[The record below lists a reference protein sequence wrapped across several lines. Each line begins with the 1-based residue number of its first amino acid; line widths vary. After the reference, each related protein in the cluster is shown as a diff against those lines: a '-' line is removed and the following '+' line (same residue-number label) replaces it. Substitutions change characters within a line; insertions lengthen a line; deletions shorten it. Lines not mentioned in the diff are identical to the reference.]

1 LLNYIIRRFLI
12 LPFIL
17 FGVTVLVF
25 SMIMMLGP
33 YQRLSTY
40 INDPAQ
46 LKGQDMDELV
56 AKYGLDDP
64 WYEQYGRWIGG
75 VVQGDFGWSESAG
88 QPVTEAIFSR
98 FPATLELALFAVIP
112 VVMGGIWLGVLS
124 AVHHNQKFDHIIRI
138 VSTIGWSF
146 PTFVFGLMV
155 LMVFYG
161 ILGWFPPGRL
171 GADAAAIVRSVEFVR
186 YTGLNILDG
195 ILNLEFSVVID
206 AFRHLIG
213 PIVTLSIVWWSYI
226 LRITRSSML
235 ETLRKDYIRTARA
248 KGVAEK
254 LVINKHARRNAL
266 IPVVTVAG
274 PMVLGLL
281 GGVVIVESV
290 FGYRGIGQYAA
301 QAAQQLDYSGILGVA
316 MYFSFLLIL
325 INLIVDVSYAV
336 IDPRIR
342 LE

>member
-1 LLNYIIRRFLI
+1 LINYILRRLLI

-17 FGVTVLVF
+17 FGVTILIF

-40 INDPAQ
+40 IEDPSQ
-46 LKGQDMDELV
+46 LKGGDVDQLIT
-56 AKYGLDDP
+56 KYGLDDP
-64 WYEQYGRWIGG
+64 WYEQYGRWVSG
-75 VVQGDFGWSESAG
+75 VLQGDLGWSESAG
-88 QPVTEAIFSR
+88 QPVTEAIASR
-98 FPATLELALFAVIP
+98 FPATFELAIFAVIP

-124 AVHHNQKFDHIIRI
+124 AVHHNDKLDHTIRI
-138 VSTIGWSF
+138 FSTIGWSF
-146 PTFVFGLMV
+146 PTFVFGLLV

-171 GADAAAIVRSVEFVR
+171 DNWALTVVMSDGFTE
-186 YTGLNILDG
+186 YTGMHVLDG
-195 ILNLEFSVVID
+195 ILSGNFDIVVNS
-206 AFRHLIG
+206 FRHLIG
-213 PIVTLSIVWWSYI
+213 PIFTLAIVWWSFI

-235 ETLRKDYIRTARA
+235 ETLSKDYIRTARA
-248 KGVAEK
+248 KGVSENV
-254 LVINKHARRNAL
+254 VINKHARRNAL

-281 GGVVIVESV
+281 GGVVITETV
-290 FGYRGIGQYAA
+290 FGYRGLGQYAA
-301 QAAQQLDYSGILGVA
+301 QAAAQLDYSGILGVA

-325 INLIVDVSYAV
+325 INLLVDVSYAV

>member
-1 LLNYIIRRFLI
+1 MINYIIRRFLI
-12 LPFIL
+12 LPFII
-17 FGVTVLVF
+17 FGVTLLVF

-40 INDPAQ
+40 INDPGE
-46 LKGQDMDELV
+46 LKGVDADELV

-88 QPVTEAIFSR
+88 QPVTDAIFSR
-98 FPATLELALFAVIP
+98 FPATFELALFAVIP

-124 AVHHNQKFDHIIRI
+124 AVNHNNKFDHFIRI
-138 VSTIGWSF
+138 VSTVGWSF
-146 PTFVFGLMV
+146 PTFVFGLLV
-155 LMVFYG
+155 LMIFYG
-161 ILGWFPPGRL
+161 LLGWFPPGRL
-171 GADAAAIVRSVEFVR
+171 SAAASEIVRSADFVR
-186 YTGLNILDG
+186 YTGMNVIDG
-195 ILNLEFSVVID
+195 LLNLEFRVVTNAI
-206 AFRHLIG
+206 RHLVG
-213 PIVTLSIVWWSYI
+213 PIFTLSIVWWSYI

-254 LVINKHARRNAL
+254 FVINKHARRNAL

-274 PMVLGLL
+274 PMILGLL
-281 GGVVIVESV
+281 GGVVIVETV
-290 FGYRGIGQYAA
+290 FGYRGIGEFAA
-301 QAAQQLDYSGILGVA
+301 QSAQQLDYAGILGVA
-316 MYFSFLLIL
+316 MYFSFLLIM